1 MEPRQ
6 IHPVDVPYV
15 WHEVKPLVDKVLDR
29 ADGEMISSDYIE
41 PLLSGEC
48 TLWIGLDDD
57 EIKSALICEVMVYPR
72 KKALHIHVWA
82 TKSGQD
88 FAPWMEYWDDI
99 EDFGRSNGCT
109 MIEAKA
115 RKGLA
120 KKLNWNDK
128 YSFVTKHI

>member
-6 IHPVDVPYV
+6 IHPVDVPYI
-15 WHEVKPLVDKVLDR
+15 WHEVKPLIDKVLDR

-48 TLWIGLDDD
+48 TLWIGLDDN
-57 EIKSALICEVMVYPR
+57 EIKSALICEVIEYPR
-72 KKALHIHVWA
+72 KKVLFIHVWA

-88 FAPWMEYWDDI
+88 FAPWMEHWEDI

-109 MIEAKA
+109 MIQAKA

-120 KKLNWNDK
+120 KK
-128 YSFVTKHI
+128 